1 MAKTLPAS
9 SVWFFLFLGA
19 LVSSAPGAAS
29 HANSGFPKPALD
41 APMSAAHG
49 RENYARHHPDN
60 PYIVINDMSKL
71 AALRKQFPQ
80 LYRDY

>member
-1 MAKTLPAS
+1 
-9 SVWFFLFLGA
+9 
-19 LVSSAPGAAS
+19 
-29 HANSGFPKPALD
+29 
-41 APMSAAHG
+41 MSAAHG

-60 PYIVINDMSKL
+60 PYIVINDMPKL